1 MELER
6 NEAART
12 HGTHMELPFRTTDR
26 PLLDNNRG
34 IRTAV
39 DF

>member
-12 HGTHMELPFRTTDR
+12 HGTHVEL
-26 PLLDNNRG
+26 LEKQLAAG
-34 IRTAV
+34 AV
-39 DF
+39 ILA